1 MVEIL
6 YIRDFQIVVRV
17 PLHEL
22 PLWGMQ
28 EHEYIYIYILCVCMY
43 VLYMCILDI
52 GWGVEGGYWAKKVWE
67 PFCSTHAF
75 VVFTAEKKK
84 KTQNSWNRCY
94 LHMRTT
100 L

>member
-1 MVEIL
+1 M
-6 YIRDFQIVVRV
+6 
-17 PLHEL
+17 
-22 PLWGMQ
+22 
-28 EHEYIYIYILCVCMY
+28 C